1 MCDIGYM
8 RTAYRKEDGSF
19 GYRCP
24 AEAIAPHLH
33 KGGDIADTE
42 GRKCLCNGLLATVG
56 LGQVDGDFKEPPIVT
71 AGDEVAIV
79 SRFLQPPRRSYTAA
93 DVVKYLLAGMAGT

>member
-1 MCDIGYM
+1 VRHLVTCEQRI
-8 RTAYRKEDGSF
+8 AKEDGSF

-42 GRKCLCNGLLATVG
+42 GRRCLCNGLLATVG

-71 AGDEVAIV
+71 ARDEVAIV
-79 SRFLQPPRRSYTAA
+79 SRSSTPAAHTRLA
-93 DVVKYLLAGMAGT
+93 DVVKYLLAV